1 MSIFDDI
8 GGAIGGIVGGLTG
21 GMLGPTPQANANL
34 IAPVTAG
41 QVTDQYGNV
50 QSGLMQ
56 QQALID
62 AMKNAGT
69 GGVYSSQVGL
79 MNQLQQ
85 QSQGQGPNPAQ
96 AQLAQATG
104 DASQRQAALM
114 AGQRGTGGNAGMMA
128 RQIGMQ
134 GANQQQQMVGQAAT
148 LQAQQQLAAQQQ
160 LGQQQ
165 AQLAGQNAGATGM
178 YNQAAQGAYG
188 QVLGGIGGQ
197 NANQLQLAGMNA
209 GLQGQRA
216 GQQAGLIGGLIGAGG
231 AAMMGK
237 PPTPAMAYGGTVPA
251 YNHGGPISKAGM
263 HFHNMKSGG
272 HVPGSPKIGGD
283 SPKNDTQPAMLS
295 PGEIVIPRSIAT
307 GKDAP
312 AKAAAFVRACLAKGR
327 R

>member
-8 GGAIGGIVGGLTG
+8 GGTIGGIVGGLTG

-69 GGVYSSQVGL
+69 GGVYGSQVGL

-188 QVLGGIGGQ
+188 QTLAGIQGQ
-197 NANQLQLAGMNA
+197 NQNQVNLAGANA

-216 GQQAGLIGGLIGAGG
+216 GQQAGLIGGLLGAGG
-231 AAMMGK
+231 AMMG
-237 PPTPAMAYGGTVPA
+237 MAHGGNVPV

-272 HVPGSPKIGGD
+272 NVPGKSAHAGD
-283 SPKNDTQPAMLS
+283 TVKNDTQPAMLS
-295 PGEIVIPRSIAT
+295 PGEIVIPRSIAA

-312 AKAAAFVRACLAKGR
+312 KKAAEFVRACLAKGR
-327 R
+327 H